1 MRTAF
6 FLDVAL
12 HYTDFVFELL
22 DVCAISAYLCVMS
35 VICWMW
41 WDVYLQFGAFPQR
54 RWLNSVTHITANILV
69 FIWNIGS
76 LCVFYGFGL
85 QKAANH

>member
-1 MRTAF
+1 
-6 FLDVAL
+6 
-12 HYTDFVFELL
+12 
-22 DVCAISAYLCVMS
+22 
-35 VICWMW
+35 MW